1 MAELYKSMGRSW
13 IKLWVPEWL
22 DGTSRYEMSG
32 GQRAFWVDLLTL
44 AGRSRIPGV
53 VCAGED
59 PNNLFGYP
67 LDRYAGILGD
77 GSVDILET
85 FKLFES
91 QGKIEIVVTREESPT
106 LYAIRILSWAKYQSE
121 YMRQRAYR
129 AKVRPKTRQGAN
141 KVTPKNTPRLPVEVE
156 GDVEVDGEIEGE
168 REHLARSLFE
178 QFWITYPKK
187 LDKGLAFNEWLRL
200 SPIDWDRA
208 AESVVLWAKSEE
220 WEEPKFIP
228 SPVNFIK
235 KRRWESKPVT
245 KPQDDLMAKA
255 KELEARFEKRG
266 H

>member
-1 MAELYKSMGRSW
+1 MSELYKSMGRSW

-91 QGKIEIVVTREESPT
+91 QGKIEIVVTREESPR

-129 AKVRPKTRQGAN
+129 AKVRPKTRRGAS
-141 KVTPKNTPRLPVEVE
+141 KVTPKNTPRLPVEGEGE
-156 GDVEVDGEIEGE
+156 GDGEKREKNKIQPASLAASEFRLFWDAFPKKIGEQRAREAWQKSGCEGRLGEI
-168 REHLARSLFE
+168 LA
-178 QFWITYPKK
+178 
-187 LDKGLAFNEWLRL
+187 GLK
-200 SPIDWDRA
+200 DWRKVWSD
-208 AESVVLWAKSEE
+208 
-220 WEEPKFIP
+220 PQFIP
-228 SPVNFIK
+228 HAH
-235 KRRWESKPVT
+235 RWLSEGLWKENPHVAMRKESLHDQLAK
-245 KPQDDLMAKA
+245 LGAKA
-255 KELEARFEKRG
+255 
-266 H
+266 